1 MGTFLTIK
9 NSIIDFILQLK
20 PNGLEQF
27 LLSVGALIGAVLSI
41 ALGGIDKMIYALIAL
56 CIIDYLTGTAA
67 ALKTGKWGSKEG
79 FIGLLRKTVIFSV
92 IALANLID
100 IAIDVHLLR
109 QMAICAY
116 ALNEAG
122 SIIENI
128 DRAGWGSIIP
138 PILRKALAQ
147 INEKTENGML
157 KNRR

>member
-20 PNGLEQF
+20 PNGMEQF
-27 LLSVGALIGAVLSI
+27 LLSLGAVVGMIISV
-41 ALGGIDKMIYALIAL
+41 ALGGIDRMIWALIAL
-56 CIIDYLTGTAA
+56 CIADYLTGTIA

-92 IALANLID
+92 VALANLID
-100 IAIDVHLLR
+100 IAIDVHVLR

-128 DRAGWGSIIP
+128 DRAGWGCYIP
-138 PILRKALAQ
+138 TILRKALVQLTEHA
-147 INEKTENGML
+147 EKGDL
-157 KNRR
+157 KK